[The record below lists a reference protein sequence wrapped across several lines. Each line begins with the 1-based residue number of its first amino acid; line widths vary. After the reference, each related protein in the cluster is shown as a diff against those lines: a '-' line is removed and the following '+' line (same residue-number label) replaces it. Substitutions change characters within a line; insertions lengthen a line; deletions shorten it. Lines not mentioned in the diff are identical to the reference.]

1 MHVDRVIENLDLVLL
16 HSTITEF
23 SRDGRKVLVEVGAD
37 SALSFGVMSTKWSDS
52 SSRSCWF
59 LTRGFIPT
67 RHTGKETCRRE

>member
-37 SALSFGVMSTKWSDS
+37 SALSFGVDPKERCSI
-52 SSRSCWF
+52 
-59 LTRGFIPT
+59 L
-67 RHTGKETCRRE
+67 GKIKGLK